1 MNGCMV
7 NEGTSSWQKKTV
19 SLLLG
24 TKTDLLVV
32 TGFVHSFLQWL
43 LADRETECGCITS

>member
-7 NEGTSSWQKKTV
+7 NKGTSSWPKKKV
-19 SLLLG
+19 NLLFG

-32 TGFVHSFLQWL
+32 TGFVHSFFQWL
-43 LADRETECGCITS
+43 LADRETECGGVTS